1 MAAGLWTLSS
11 SEPGRFPAHRPPLAP
26 APSAGEAEDRVAL
39 RSVVLQAEQGQIQIH
54 TENIFPIIKK
64 AVYSGHEVFLRELV
78 SNGVDAISKRRMAAM
93 AGDCSEGPEGKIS
106 IRIDREAKTL
116 TISDNGIGMS
126 ADEVKRYINQVAFSS
141 AEDFL
146 EKYKSESDAI
156 IGHFGLGFYSSF
168 MVAKQV
174 ELVTLSARE
183 GSEAVCWSCDG
194 SPSFNLEGA
203 ERSEPGT
210 DVVLHLM
217 EEELEY
223 IEPARIKTL
232 ITTYCDFMP
241 VEVQLEGETVNK
253 REAPWRKSARDLKDE
268 DYIELYRYL
277 YPFQGDPLL
286 WVHLNTD
293 YPYNLQGILYF
304 PKFTGRADWEK
315 GEIRL
320 YCNQV
325 FVSDSIKEVVPRY
338 LLPLRGVIDSPDIPL
353 NVSRSALQT
362 DRRVRSIGGFV
373 AKKVGDRLKELHR
386 DDPKRYAEIWESLA
400 PFIKI
405 GAMEDEKFADQVA
418 ELVLFGTTAPA
429 KEQPAG
435 DQDGDAWSDVSKV
448 IDPIP
453 GEGGKAYTTLSGYRA
468 RLDAAHDKRILYC
481 TDEAAQAGALALW
494 KSQGAEVL
502 LADTFIDSQ
511 FIPWLEYRHEELKF
525 QRVDAELDDSLQ
537 EKDSELADAEGKDA
551 SEKLRELFKAALAND
566 KVTIQVQSLKGDTAP
581 AALILLPEQMR
592 RINDMGALMEQRLPG
607 LPEHHVL
614 LVNRRHRLV
623 EGLLKLSAGSV
634 ITTPGA
640 GAAASPSQQ
649 LADDLGRH
657 LYEMARLA
665 VGGLEPNELA
675 GFQQRSADLMGRL
688 MERGL

>member
-1 MAAGLWTLSS
+1 MT
-11 SEPGRFPAHRPPLAP
+11 
-26 APSAGEAEDRVAL
+26 
-39 RSVVLQAEQGQIQIH
+39 VLEQGQIQIH

-93 AGDCSEGPEGKIS
+93 AGDCSEGPEAKIS

-116 TISDNGIGMS
+116 TITDNGIGMNV
-126 ADEVKRYINQVAFSS
+126 DEVKRYINQVAFSS

-146 EKYKSESDAI
+146 EKYKQENDAI

-174 ELVTLSARE
+174 ELVSLSASA
-183 GSEAVCWSCDG
+183 GAEAVRWSCDG
-194 SPSFNLEGA
+194 SPNFSLEEA

-210 DVVLHLM
+210 DVILHLM

-223 IEPARIKTL
+223 IEPARIRTL
-232 ITTYCDFMP
+232 ITTYCDFLP
-241 VEVQLEGETVNK
+241 VQVQLEGETVNK
-253 REAPWRKSARDLKDE
+253 REAPWRKSPRDLSDN

-293 YPYNLQGILYF
+293 YPYNLQGILFF
-304 PKFTGRADWEK
+304 PKSSGRADWEK
-315 GEIRL
+315 GEIKL
-320 YCNQV
+320 YCNNV

-373 AKKVGDRLKELHR
+373 AKKVGDRLKELHKE
-386 DDPKRYAEIWESLA
+386 DPKRYADSWESLA

-418 ELVLFGTTAPA
+418 DLVLFGTSASPA
-429 KEQPAG
+429 EQQPG
-435 DQDGDAWSDVSKV
+435 EDES

-453 GEGGKAYTTLSGYRA
+453 GENGKAYTTLAGYRT
-468 RLDAAHDKRILYC
+468 RLDAANDKRILYC
-481 TDEAAQAGALALW
+481 TDEAGQAGALALW

-502 LADTFIDSQ
+502 LADTFIDTQ

-525 QRVDAELDDSLQ
+525 QRVDSELDESLQ
-537 EKDSELADAEGKDA
+537 EKESEISDADGKDN
-551 SEKLRELFKAALAND
+551 SEKLRDLFKAALAND
-566 KVTIQVQSLKGDTAP
+566 KVTIQVQALKGENAP

-592 RINDMGALMEQRLPG
+592 RLNDMGALMEQRLPG
-607 LPEHHVL
+607 LPDHHVL
-614 LVNRRHRLV
+614 LVNRKHKLV
-623 EGLLKLSAGSV
+623 EGLLTLSAGSV
-634 ITTPGA
+634 ITTSGS
-640 GAAASPSQQ
+640 GNTSSPSQQ

-657 LYEMARLA
+657 VYELARLA

-675 GFQQRSADLMGRL
+675 GFQQRSADLMGKL
-688 MERGL
+688 MQRGL

>member
-1 MAAGLWTLSS
+1 LAASPATGDSGGLVDDSGT
-11 SEPGRFPAHRPPLAP
+11 
-26 APSAGEAEDRVAL
+26 
-39 RSVVLQAEQGQIQIH
+39 VLQAEQGQIQIH

-93 AGDCSEGPEGKIS
+93 AGDCSEGGEGRIQ

-168 MVAKQV
+168 MVASQV
-174 ELVTLSARE
+174 ELVSLSARE
-183 GSEAVCWSCDG
+183 GSEAVRWSCDG
-194 SPSFNLEGA
+194 SPNFSLEAA

-210 DVVLHLM
+210 DVILHLM

-223 IEPARIKTL
+223 IEPARIRSL

-253 REAPWRKSARDLKDE
+253 REAPWRKSARDLSDD
-268 DYIELYRYL
+268 DYIQLYRYL

-293 YPYNLQGILYF
+293 YPYTLQGILYF
-304 PKFTGRADWEK
+304 PKSTGRADWEK
-315 GEIRL
+315 GEIKL

-418 ELVLFGTTAPA
+418 DLVLFGTTASPLEGEPSEGQA
-429 KEQPAG
+429 L
-435 DQDGDAWSDVSKV
+435 
-448 IDPIP
+448 DPIP
-453 GEGGKAYTTLSGYRA
+453 AADGRAYTTLSGHRS
-468 RLDAAHDKRILYC
+468 RLSADNDKRVLYC
-481 TDEAAQAGALALW
+481 TDEAGQAGALALW
-494 KSQGAEVL
+494 KSQDAEVL
-502 LADTFIDSQ
+502 LADTFIDTQ

-537 EKDSELADAEGKDA
+537 EKESELADADGKDA
-551 SEKLRELFKAALAND
+551 SEKLRELFKAALADD
-566 KVTIQVQSLKGDTAP
+566 KVTLQIQALKGENAP

-607 LPEHHVL
+607 LPDHHVL
-614 LVNRRHRLV
+614 LINRRHKLV

-634 ITTPGA
+634 ITGS
-640 GAAASPSQQ
+640 GSSPSQE
-649 LADDLGRH
+649 LANALSRH
-657 LYEMARLA
+657 IYEMARLA
-665 VGGLEPNELA
+665 VGGLEPNQLA
-675 GFQQRSADLMGRL
+675 GFQQRSCDLMGQL
-688 MERGL
+688 MERGF

>member
-1 MAAGLWTLSS
+1 M
-11 SEPGRFPAHRPPLAP
+11 
-26 APSAGEAEDRVAL
+26 
-39 RSVVLQAEQGQIQIH
+39 VLQAEQGQIQIH

-78 SNGVDAISKRRMAAM
+78 SNGVDAISKRRMASM
-93 AGDCSEGPEGKIS
+93 AGDCSEGAEGKIS

-116 TISDNGIGMS
+116 TISDNGIGMT

-146 EKYKSESDAI
+146 EKYKQESDAI

-174 ELVTLSARE
+174 ELVTRSARGE
-183 GSEAVCWSCDG
+183 SEAVRWSCDG
-194 SPSFNLEGA
+194 SPNFSLEAA

-210 DVVLHLM
+210 DVILHLM
-217 EEELEY
+217 EEEEEY
-223 IEPARIKTL
+223 IEPARIRTL

-253 REAPWRKSARDLKDE
+253 REAPWRKSPRELSDE

-304 PKFTGRADWEK
+304 PKSTGRADWEK
-315 GEIRL
+315 GEIKL

-362 DRRVRSIGGFV
+362 DRRVRSIGNFV

-386 DDPKRYAEIWESLA
+386 DEPKRYAEIWESLA

-418 ELVLFGTTAPA
+418 ELVLFGTTAA
-429 KEQPAG
+429 AAAG
-435 DQDGDAWSDVSKV
+435 DNA
-448 IDPIP
+448 DPIAA
-453 GEGGKAYTTLSGYRA
+453 EGGKAFTTLGGYRS
-468 RLDAAHDKRILYC
+468 RLGSDNDKRILYC
-481 TDEAAQAGALALW
+481 TDEAGQAGALALW

-502 LADTFIDSQ
+502 LADTFIDTQ

-525 QRVDAELDDSLQ
+525 QRVDSELDDSLQ
-537 EKDSELADAEGKDA
+537 EKDNEISDAEGKDS
-551 SEKLRELFKAALAND
+551 SEKLRDLFKAALSND
-566 KVTIQVQSLKGDTAP
+566 KVTVQVQALKGENAP

-592 RINDMGALMEQRLPG
+592 RMNDMGALMEQRLPG
-607 LPEHHVL
+607 LPDHHVL
-614 LVNRRHRLV
+614 LVNRKHRLV
-623 EGLLKLSAGSV
+623 EGLIKLSAGSV
-634 ITTPGA
+634 ITGA
-640 GAAASPSQQ
+640 GSSPSQA
-649 LADDLGRH
+649 LADNLSRH

-675 GFQQRSADLMGRL
+675 GFQQRSCDLMGQL

>member
-1 MAAGLWTLSS
+1 M
-11 SEPGRFPAHRPPLAP
+11 
-26 APSAGEAEDRVAL
+26 
-39 RSVVLQAEQGQIQIH
+39 VLQAEQGQIQIH

-78 SNGVDAISKRRMAAM
+78 SNGVDAISKRRMASM

-116 TISDNGIGMS
+116 TISDNGIGMT

-146 EKYKSESDAI
+146 EKYKQESDAI
-156 IGHFGLGFYSSF
+156 IGHFGLGFYSSL

-174 ELVTLSARE
+174 ELLTRSARGE
-183 GSEAVCWSCDG
+183 AEAVRWSCDG
-194 SPSFNLEGA
+194 SPNFSLEAA

-210 DVVLHLM
+210 DVILHLM
-217 EEELEY
+217 EEEEEY
-223 IEPARIKTL
+223 IEPARIRTL

-253 REAPWRKSARDLKDE
+253 REAPWRKIPRELTDE

-304 PKFTGRADWEK
+304 PKSTGRADWEK
-315 GEIRL
+315 GEIKL

-362 DRRVRSIGGFV
+362 DRRVRSIGNFV

-386 DDPKRYAEIWESLA
+386 DEPKRYAEIWESLA

-418 ELVLFGTTAPA
+418 ELVLFGTTAA
-429 KEQPAG
+429 AAEGENA
-435 DQDGDAWSDVSKV
+435 
-448 IDPIP
+448 DPIAA
-453 GEGGKAYTTLSGYRA
+453 EAGKAFTTLGGYRS
-468 RLDAAHDKRILYC
+468 RLSSDNDKRILYC
-481 TDEAAQAGALALW
+481 TDEAGQAGALALW

-502 LADTFIDSQ
+502 LADTFIDTQ

-525 QRVDAELDDSLQ
+525 QRVDSELDDSLQ
-537 EKDSELADAEGKDA
+537 EKESELSDAEGKDS
-551 SEKLRELFKAALAND
+551 SEKLRDLFKAALAND
-566 KVTIQVQSLKGDTAP
+566 KVTIQVQALKGENAP

-592 RINDMGALMEQRLPG
+592 RMNDMGALMEQRLPG
-607 LPEHHVL
+607 LPDHHVL
-614 LVNRRHRLV
+614 LVNRKHRLV
-623 EGLLKLSAGSV
+623 EGLIKLSAGSV
-634 ITTPGA
+634 LTGTGT
-640 GAAASPSQQ
+640 SPSQE
-649 LADDLGRH
+649 LADNLGRH

-675 GFQQRSADLMGRL
+675 GFQQRSCDLMGQL

>member
-1 MAAGLWTLSS
+1 M
-11 SEPGRFPAHRPPLAP
+11 P
-26 APSAGEAEDRVAL
+26 
-39 RSVVLQAEQGQIQIH
+39 VLDEKGQIQIH

-78 SNGVDAISKRRMAAM
+78 SNGLDAISKRRMAAM
-93 AGDCSEGPEGKIS
+93 AGDCSEGDEGKIS
-106 IRIDREAKTL
+106 IRIDREKNTL
-116 TISDNGIGMS
+116 TITDNGIGMT
-126 ADEVKRYINQVAFSS
+126 AEEVKRYINQVAFSS

-146 EKYKSESDAI
+146 EKYKQEDDAI

-168 MVAKQV
+168 MVAKHV
-174 ELVTLSARE
+174 ELVSLSARPDA
-183 GSEAVCWSCDG
+183 EAVRWSCDG
-194 SPSFNLEGA
+194 SPSFSLEAA

-210 DVVLHLM
+210 DVILHLM

-223 IEPARIKTL
+223 IEPARIRTL

-253 REAPWRKSARDLKDE
+253 RQAPWRKSPRDLSDE

-293 YPYNLQGILYF
+293 YPYTLQGILYF
-304 PKFTGRADWEK
+304 PKSTGRADWDK

-386 DDPKRYAEIWESLA
+386 DDPRRYAEIWESLA

-405 GAMEDEKFADQVA
+405 GAMEDDKFAELVA
-418 ELVLFGTTAPA
+418 DLVLFGTTATAQTATAQTATAQADDSSSDDATAAEASAPP
-429 KEQPAG
+429 ENSAG
-435 DQDGDAWSDVSKV
+435 DTENL
-448 IDPIP
+448 DPIP
-453 GEGGKAYTTLSGYRA
+453 GQGGKAYTTLAGFRS
-468 RLDAAHDKRILYC
+468 RLAADNDKRILYC
-481 TDEAAQAGALALW
+481 TDEAGQASALALW
-494 KSQGAEVL
+494 KSQSAEVL
-502 LADTFIDSQ
+502 LADTFIDTQ

-537 EKDSELADAEGKDA
+537 EQESELADADGKDN
-551 SEKLRELFKAALAND
+551 SEKLRQLFKGALANE
-566 KVTIQVQSLKGDTAP
+566 KVTIQVQALKGDSAP

-607 LPEHHVL
+607 LPDHHVL
-614 LVNRRHRLV
+614 LVNRKHKLV

-634 ITTPGA
+634 ITGA
-640 GAAASPSQQ
+640 GSSPSQQ
-649 LADDLGRH
+649 LADALSAH
-657 LYEMARLA
+657 IYELARLA
-665 VGGLEPNELA
+665 VGGLEPNQLA
-675 GFQQRSADLMGRL
+675 GFQQRSSDLMGKL

>member
-1 MAAGLWTLSS
+1 VIRA
-11 SEPGRFPAHRPPLAP
+11 
-26 APSAGEAEDRVAL
+26 
-39 RSVVLQAEQGQIQIH
+39 VVLQAEQGQIQIH

-78 SNGVDAISKRRMAAM
+78 SNGVDAISKRRMASM
-93 AGDCSEGPEGKIS
+93 AGDCSEGAEGKIS

-116 TISDNGIGMS
+116 TISDNGIGMT

-146 EKYKSESDAI
+146 EKYKQESDAI

-174 ELVTLSARE
+174 ELVTRSARGE
-183 GSEAVCWSCDG
+183 SEAVRWSCDG
-194 SPSFNLEGA
+194 SPNFSLEAA

-210 DVVLHLM
+210 DVILHLM
-217 EEELEY
+217 EEEEEY
-223 IEPARIKTL
+223 IEPARIRTL

-253 REAPWRKSARDLKDE
+253 REAPWRKSPRELSDE

-304 PKFTGRADWEK
+304 PKSTGRADWEK
-315 GEIRL
+315 GEIKL

-362 DRRVRSIGGFV
+362 DRRVRSIGNFV

-386 DDPKRYAEIWESLA
+386 DEPKRYAEIWESLA

-418 ELVLFGTTAPA
+418 ELVLFGTTAA
-429 KEQPAG
+429 AAEG
-435 DQDGDAWSDVSKV
+435 DNA
-448 IDPIP
+448 DPIAA
-453 GEGGKAYTTLSGYRA
+453 EGGKAFTTLGGYRS
-468 RLDAAHDKRILYC
+468 RLGSDNDKRILYC
-481 TDEAAQAGALALW
+481 TDEAGQAGALALW

-502 LADTFIDSQ
+502 LADTFIDTQ

-525 QRVDAELDDSLQ
+525 QRVDSELDDSLQ
-537 EKDSELADAEGKDA
+537 EKDNEISDAEGKDS
-551 SEKLRELFKAALAND
+551 SEKLRDLFKAALSND
-566 KVTIQVQSLKGDTAP
+566 KVTVQVQALKGENAP

-592 RINDMGALMEQRLPG
+592 RMNDMGALMEQRLPG
-607 LPEHHVL
+607 LPDHHVL
-614 LVNRRHRLV
+614 LVNRKHRLV
-623 EGLLKLSAGSV
+623 EGLIKLSAGSV
-634 ITTPGA
+634 ITGA
-640 GAAASPSQQ
+640 GSSPSQA
-649 LADDLGRH
+649 LADNLSRH

-675 GFQQRSADLMGRL
+675 GFQQRSCDLMGQL

>member
-1 MAAGLWTLSS
+1 M
-11 SEPGRFPAHRPPLAP
+11 
-26 APSAGEAEDRVAL
+26 
-39 RSVVLQAEQGQIQIH
+39 QAEQGQIQIH

-93 AGDCSEGPEGKIS
+93 AGDCSEGPEARIA
-106 IRIDREAKTL
+106 IRIDREKSTL

-146 EKYKSESDAI
+146 EKYKGENDAI

-174 ELVTLSARE
+174 ELVTLSAR
-183 GSEAVCWSCDG
+183 GDSEAVRWSCDG
-194 SPSFNLEGA
+194 SPNFSLEAA

-210 DVVLHLM
+210 DVILHLM

-223 IEPARIKTL
+223 IEPSRIRTL
-232 ITTYCDFMP
+232 ITTYCDFLP

-253 REAPWRKSARDLKDE
+253 RQAPWRQSARELSDN

-304 PKFTGRADWEK
+304 PKSSGRADWEK
-315 GEIRL
+315 GEIKL
-320 YCNQV
+320 YCNNV

-386 DDPKRYAEIWESLA
+386 DDPKRYAEIWESVA

-418 ELVLFGTTAPA
+418 ELVLYGTSAAAAEGESP
-429 KEQPAG
+429 
-435 DQDGDAWSDVSKV
+435 
-448 IDPIP
+448 DPIP
-453 GEGGKAYTTLSGYRA
+453 GEAGKTYATWAGYRS
-468 RLDAAHDKRILYC
+468 RLEGANAKRILYC
-481 TDEAAQAGALALW
+481 TDEAGQAGALALW

-502 LADTFIDSQ
+502 LADTFIDTQ
-511 FIPWLEYRHEELKF
+511 FIPWLEYRHEDLKF
-525 QRVDAELDDSLQ
+525 QRVDSELDESLQ
-537 EKDSELADAEGKDA
+537 EKEGELADADGKDN
-551 SEKLRELFKAALAND
+551 SEKLRDLFKAALAND
-566 KVTIQVQSLKGDTAP
+566 KVTIQVQALKGDNAP

-592 RINDMGALMEQRLPG
+592 RLNDMGALMEQRLPG
-607 LPEHHVL
+607 LPDHHVL
-614 LVNRRHRLV
+614 LVNRKHALV
-623 EGLLKLSAGSV
+623 EGLLKLSAGAV
-634 ITTPGA
+634 ITGA
-640 GAAASPSQQ
+640 GGGSSPSQQ

-665 VGGLEPNELA
+665 VGGLEPNQLA

-688 MERGL
+688 MQRGM

>member
-1 MAAGLWTLSS
+1 M
-11 SEPGRFPAHRPPLAP
+11 P
-26 APSAGEAEDRVAL
+26 
-39 RSVVLQAEQGQIQIH
+39 VLEEKGQIQIH

-93 AGDCSEGPEGKIS
+93 AGDCSEGPEGVIQ
-106 IRIDREAKTL
+106 IRIDREKKTL

-146 EKYKSESDAI
+146 EKYKSEGDAI

-168 MVAKQV
+168 MVASQV
-174 ELVTLSARE
+174 ELVSLSARE
-183 GSEAVCWSCDG
+183 GSEAVRWTCDG
-194 SPSFNLEGA
+194 SPSFSLENA

-210 DVVLHLM
+210 DVILHLM

-223 IEPARIKTL
+223 IEPTRIRTL
-232 ITTYCDFMP
+232 ISTYCDFLP
-241 VEVQLEGETVNK
+241 VAVQLEGETVNK
-253 REAPWRKSARDLKDE
+253 RQAPWRSSPRDLSDN

-286 WVHLNTD
+286 WVHLSTD

-304 PKFTGRADWEK
+304 PKSSGRADWEK
-315 GEIRL
+315 GEIKL

-373 AKKVGDRLKELHR
+373 AKKVADRLKQLHR
-386 DDPKRYAEIWESLA
+386 DEPKRYAEIWESLA

-418 ELVLFGTTAPA
+418 ELVLFGTTAAPA
-429 KEQPAG
+429 SDGTADAAG
-435 DQDGDAWSDVSKV
+435 EAGSL
-448 IDPIP
+448 DPIP
-453 GEGGKAYTTLSGYRA
+453 GQDGSAYTTLAGYRS
-468 RLDAAHDKRILYC
+468 RLEADNAKRILYC
-481 TDEAAQAGALALW
+481 TDEAGQAGALALW

-502 LADTFIDSQ
+502 LADSFIDTQ
-511 FIPWLEYRHEELKF
+511 FIPWLEYRHEDLTF
-525 QRVDAELDDSLQ
+525 QRVDAELDDSLKEQ
-537 EKDSELADAEGKDA
+537 ESELADANGKDS

-566 KVTIQVQSLKGDTAP
+566 KVTLQVQALKGEDAP

-614 LVNRRHRLV
+614 LVNRRHPLV
-623 EGLLKLSAGSV
+623 AGLLSLSSGAV

-640 GAAASPSQQ
+640 GGASPSQQ
-649 LADDLGRH
+649 LADDLARH
-657 LYEMARLA
+657 VYDLARLA
-665 VGGLEPNELA
+665 VGGLEPNQLS
-675 GFQQRSADLMGRL
+675 GFQQRSAELMGRL
-688 MERGL
+688 MQRGL

>member
-1 MAAGLWTLSS
+1 M
-11 SEPGRFPAHRPPLAP
+11 P
-26 APSAGEAEDRVAL
+26 
-39 RSVVLQAEQGQIQIH
+39 VLEEQGQIQIH

-93 AGDCSEGPEGKIS
+93 GGDCSEGEEGRIS
-106 IRIDREAKTL
+106 IRINREANTL
-116 TISDNGIGMS
+116 TISDNGIGMT

-146 EKYKSESDAI
+146 EKYKQESDAI

-183 GSEAVCWSCDG
+183 GSEAVRWSCDG
-194 SPSFNLEGA
+194 SPNFSLEGS

-210 DVVLHLM
+210 DVILHLM

-223 IEPARIKTL
+223 IEPSRIRTL
-232 ITTYCDFMP
+232 ITTYCDFLP

-253 REAPWRKSARDLKDE
+253 RQAPWRSSPRDLTDN

-286 WVHLNTD
+286 WVHLSTD
-293 YPYNLQGILYF
+293 YPYNLQGILFF
-304 PKFTGRADWEK
+304 PKITGRADWEK

-386 DDPKRYAEIWESLA
+386 EDPTRYAEIWESLA

-405 GAMEDEKFADQVA
+405 GAMEDEKFAEQVA
-418 ELVLFGTTAPA
+418 DLVLFATTASPSPVAA
-429 KEQPAG
+429 KAETEVEAE
-435 DQDGDAWSDVSKV
+435 AAETASS
-448 IDPIP
+448 DPIQV
-453 GEGGKAYTTLSGYRA
+453 GERNFTTLAHYRQ
-468 RLDAAHDKRILYC
+468 RLSDDHNNRILYC
-481 TDEAAQAGALALW
+481 TDEAGQAGALALW
-494 KSQGAEVL
+494 KGQGAEVL
-502 LADTFIDSQ
+502 LADTLIDSQ
-511 FIPWLEYRHEELKF
+511 FIPWLEMRHGDLTF
-525 QRVDAELDDSLQ
+525 QRVDSELDDSLKEQ
-537 EKDSELADAEGKDA
+537 DSELSDSEGKDA
-551 SEKLRELFKAALAND
+551 SEKLRDLFRQALDND
-566 KVTIQVQSLKGDTAP
+566 KVTIQVQQLKGDQAP

-592 RINDMGALMEQRLPG
+592 RINDMGALMDQRLPG
-607 LPEHHVL
+607 LPDHHVL
-614 LVNRRHRLV
+614 LVNRRHPLV
-623 EGLLKLSAGSV
+623 EGLLKLSSGAV
-634 ITTPGA
+634 ITT
-640 GAAASPSQQ
+640 GAAESPSQT
-649 LADDLGRH
+649 LALELGRH
-657 LYEMARLA
+657 LYETARLA
-665 VGGLEPNELA
+665 VGGLEPNQLA
-675 GFQQRSADLMGRL
+675 GFQQRSSDLMGRL
-688 MERGL
+688 MQRSL

>member
-1 MAAGLWTLSS
+1 MT
-11 SEPGRFPAHRPPLAP
+11 
-26 APSAGEAEDRVAL
+26 
-39 RSVVLQAEQGQIQIH
+39 VLEQGQIQIH

-78 SNGVDAISKRRMAAM
+78 SNGVDAISKRRMASM
-93 AGDCSEGPEGKIS
+93 GGDCSEGPEASIS
-106 IRIDREAKTL
+106 IRINREANTL
-116 TISDNGIGMS
+116 TISDNGIGMT
-126 ADEVKRYINQVAFSS
+126 ADEVKRYINQVAFSR

-146 EKYKSESDAI
+146 EKYKQESDAI

-174 ELVTLSARE
+174 ELVTLSARPD
-183 GSEAVCWSCDG
+183 SQAVRWSCDG
-194 SPSFNLEGA
+194 SPNFSLEA
-203 ERSEPGT
+203 ADRSEPGT
-210 DVVLHLM
+210 DVILHLM

-223 IEPARIKTL
+223 IEPSRIRNL

-253 REAPWRKSARDLKDE
+253 REAPWRKSPRDLTDD
-268 DYIELYRYL
+268 DYIQLYRYL

-304 PKFTGRADWEK
+304 PKLTGRADWEK

-362 DRRVRSIGGFV
+362 DRRVRSIGSFV
-373 AKKVGDRLKELHR
+373 AKKVGDRLKQLHQ

-405 GAMEDEKFADQVA
+405 GAMEDDKFAEQVA
-418 ELVLFGTTAPA
+418 DLVLFATSA
-429 KEQPAG
+429 KAQEGGEAELANP
-435 DQDGDAWSDVSKV
+435 
-448 IDPIP
+448 DPIP
-453 GEGGKAYTTLSGYRA
+453 SEGDKAFTTLGGYRS
-468 RLDAAHDKRILYC
+468 RLPADHASRILYC
-481 TDEAAQAGALALW
+481 TDEAGQAGPLALW
-494 KSQGAEVL
+494 KGQGAEVL
-502 LADTFIDSQ
+502 LADTFIDTQ
-511 FIPWLEYRHEELKF
+511 FIPWLEMRHGELKF

-537 EKDSELADAEGKDA
+537 EKESEISDADGKDA
-551 SEKLRELFKAALAND
+551 SEKVRDLFKTALAND
-566 KVTIQVQSLKGDTAP
+566 KITIQVQALKGDNAP

-607 LPEHHVL
+607 LPDHHVL
-614 LVNRRHRLV
+614 LINRKHRLV

-634 ITTPGA
+634 ITTSA
-640 GAAASPSQQ
+640 GSAGGSPSQA
-649 LADDLGRH
+649 LATGLGRH
-657 LYEMARLA
+657 VYEMARLA

-675 GFQQRSADLMGRL
+675 GFQQRSCDLMGQL
-688 MERGL
+688 MDRGL

>member
-1 MAAGLWTLSS
+1 M
-11 SEPGRFPAHRPPLAP
+11 P
-26 APSAGEAEDRVAL
+26 
-39 RSVVLQAEQGQIQIH
+39 VLEEQGQIQIH

-93 AGDCSEGPEGKIS
+93 GGDCSEGTEGRIAIS
-106 IRIDREAKTL
+106 INREANTL
-116 TISDNGIGMS
+116 TISDNGIGMT
-126 ADEVKRYINQVAFSS
+126 AAEVKRYINQVAFSS

-146 EKYKSESDAI
+146 EKYKQESDAI

-174 ELVTLSARE
+174 ELITLSACP
-183 GSEAVCWSCDG
+183 GSEAVRWSCDG
-194 SPSFNLEGA
+194 SPNFSLEGA

-210 DVVLHLM
+210 DVILHLM

-223 IEPARIKTL
+223 IEPSRIRTL
-232 ITTYCDFMP
+232 ITTYCDFLP
-241 VEVQLEGETVNK
+241 IEVQLEGESVNK
-253 REAPWRKSARDLKDE
+253 REAPWRASPRELTDD

-286 WVHLNTD
+286 WVHLSTD

-304 PKFTGRADWEK
+304 PRITGRADWEK

-386 DDPKRYAEIWESLA
+386 DEPQRYAEVWESLA

-418 ELVLFGTTAPA
+418 DLVLFATTASPA
-429 KEQPAG
+429 AAADEAP
-435 DQDGDAWSDVSKV
+435 SKDSAS
-448 IDPIP
+448 DPILV
-453 GEGGKAYTTLSGYRA
+453 GESCFTTLAGYRQ
-468 RLDAAHDKRILYC
+468 RLSEDSNKRILYC
-481 TDEAAQAGALALW
+481 TDEAGQAGALALW
-494 KSQGAEVL
+494 KGQGAEVL
-502 LADTFIDSQ
+502 LADGLIDSQ
-511 FIPWLEYRHEELKF
+511 FIPWLEMRHGDLNF
-525 QRVDAELDDSLQ
+525 QRVDAELDDSLKEQ
-537 EKDSELADAEGKDA
+537 ESELADSEGKDA
-551 SEKLRELFKAALAND
+551 GEKLRDLFRQSLNND
-566 KVTIQVQSLKGDTAP
+566 KVTIQVQSLKGDQAP

-592 RINDMGALMEQRLPG
+592 RINDMGALMDQRLPG
-607 LPEHHVL
+607 LPDHHVL
-614 LVNRRHRLV
+614 LVNRRHPLV
-623 EGLLKLSAGSV
+623 EGLLKLSSGAV
-634 ITTPGA
+634 LTT
-640 GAAASPSQQ
+640 GAAESPSRT
-649 LADDLGRH
+649 LALELGRH
-657 LYEMARLA
+657 LYETARLA
-665 VGGLEPNELA
+665 VGGLEPNQLA
-675 GFQQRSADLMGRL
+675 GFQQRSSDLMGRL
-688 MERGL
+688 MQRSL

>member
-1 MAAGLWTLSS
+1 M
-11 SEPGRFPAHRPPLAP
+11 
-26 APSAGEAEDRVAL
+26 
-39 RSVVLQAEQGQIQIH
+39 VLQAEQGQIQIH

-78 SNGVDAISKRRMAAM
+78 SNGVDAISKRRMASM

-116 TISDNGIGMS
+116 TISDNGIGMT

-146 EKYKSESDAI
+146 EKYKQESDAI

-174 ELVTLSARE
+174 ELVTRSARGE
-183 GSEAVCWSCDG
+183 AEAVRWSCDG
-194 SPSFNLEGA
+194 SPNFSLEAA

-210 DVVLHLM
+210 DVILHLM
-217 EEELEY
+217 EEEEEY
-223 IEPARIKTL
+223 IEPARIRTL

-253 REAPWRKSARDLKDE
+253 REAPWRKSPRELTDE

-304 PKFTGRADWEK
+304 PKSTGRADWEK
-315 GEIRL
+315 GEIKL

-362 DRRVRSIGGFV
+362 DRRVRSIGNFV

-386 DDPKRYAEIWESLA
+386 DEPKRYAEIWESLA

-418 ELVLFGTTAPA
+418 ELVLFGTTAA
-429 KEQPAG
+429 AAEG
-435 DQDGDAWSDVSKV
+435 DNA
-448 IDPIP
+448 DPIAA
-453 GEGGKAYTTLSGYRA
+453 EAGKAFTTLGGYRS
-468 RLDAAHDKRILYC
+468 RLSSDNDKRILYC
-481 TDEAAQAGALALW
+481 TDEAGQAGALALW

-502 LADTFIDSQ
+502 LADTFIDTQ

-525 QRVDAELDDSLQ
+525 QRVDSELDDSLQ
-537 EKDSELADAEGKDA
+537 DKESELSDAEGKDS
-551 SEKLRELFKAALAND
+551 SEKLRDLFKAALAND
-566 KVTIQVQSLKGDTAP
+566 KVTIQVQALKGENAP

-592 RINDMGALMEQRLPG
+592 RMNDMGALMEQRLPG

-614 LVNRRHRLV
+614 LVNRKHRLV
-623 EGLLKLSAGSV
+623 EGLIKLSAGSV
-634 ITTPGA
+634 LTGTGT
-640 GAAASPSQQ
+640 SPSQE
-649 LADDLGRH
+649 LADNLGRH

-675 GFQQRSADLMGRL
+675 GFQQRSCDLMGQL

>member
-1 MAAGLWTLSS
+1 MA
-11 SEPGRFPAHRPPLAP
+11 
-26 APSAGEAEDRVAL
+26 
-39 RSVVLQAEQGQIQIH
+39 VLEQGRIQIH

-78 SNGVDAISKRRMAAM
+78 SNGVDAISKRRMASM
-93 AGDCSEGPEGKIS
+93 AGDCSEGAEGVIA

-116 TISDNGIGMS
+116 TISDNGIGMN

-146 EKYKSESDAI
+146 EKYKQESDAI

-168 MVAKQV
+168 MVASQV
-174 ELVTLSARE
+174 ELVSLSARDE
-183 GSEAVCWSCDG
+183 SEAVRWSCDG
-194 SPSFNLEGA
+194 SPNFSLEAA

-210 DVVLHLM
+210 DVILHLM

-223 IEPARIKTL
+223 LEPSRIRTL
-232 ITTYCDFMP
+232 ITTYCDFLP

-253 REAPWRKSARDLKDE
+253 REAPWRKSPRELADN

-304 PKFTGRADWEK
+304 PQLGSRADWEK

-338 LLPLRGVIDSPDIPL
+338 LLPLRGVLDSPDIPL

-386 DDPKRYAEIWESLA
+386 DDPARYAEIWDAVA

-405 GAMEDEKFADQVA
+405 GAMEDGKFADQVA
-418 ELVLFGTTAPA
+418 DLVLFGTTAPA
-429 KEQPAG
+429 APPAETSG
-435 DQDGDAWSDVSKV
+435 EDGDGGESSQAKPL
-448 IDPIP
+448 DPIAS
-453 GEGGKAYTTLSGYRA
+453 GGRTYTTLGGYRS
-468 RLDAAHDKRILYC
+468 RLGPEQAERVLYC
-481 TDEAAQAGALALW
+481 TDEAGQAGALALW
-494 KSQGAEVL
+494 TGQGAEVL
-502 LADTFIDSQ
+502 MADSFIDTQ
-511 FIPWLEYRHEELKF
+511 FIPWLEMRHSELKF
-525 QRVDAELDDSLQ
+525 QRVDAELDASLQ
-537 EKDSELADAEGKDA
+537 ESDSEIKDADGKDS
-551 SEKLRELFKAALAND
+551 SEKLRELFKKALD
-566 KVTIQVQSLKGDTAP
+566 DGRITVQVQALKGDNAP

-607 LPEHHVL
+607 LPDHHVL
-614 LVNRRHRLV
+614 LVNRRHPLV
-623 EGLLKLSAGSV
+623 EGLLKLSSGGV

-640 GAAASPSQQ
+640 TASSSPSQE
-649 LADDLGRH
+649 LAERLGRH
-657 LYEMARLA
+657 LHDTARLA
-665 VGGLEPNELA
+665 VGGLAPEQLA
-675 GFQQRSADLMGRL
+675 GFQQRSSELMGQL
-688 MERGL
+688 LQRGLT

>member
-1 MAAGLWTLSS
+1 MHET
-11 SEPGRFPAHRPPLAP
+11 
-26 APSAGEAEDRVAL
+26 
-39 RSVVLQAEQGQIQIH
+39 VLQTEQGQIQIH

-93 AGDCSEGPEGKIS
+93 AGDCSEGPEGKVS

-116 TISDNGIGMS
+116 TISDNGIGMN
-126 ADEVKRYINQVAFSS
+126 AEEVKRYINQVAFSS

-183 GSEAVCWSCDG
+183 GSEAVRWSCDG
-194 SPSFNLEGA
+194 SPSFTLEAA

-210 DVVLHLM
+210 DVILHLM

-223 IEPARIKTL
+223 IEPARIRTL
-232 ITTYCDFMP
+232 ITTYCDFLP

-253 REAPWRKSARDLKDE
+253 RESPWRKSPRDLSDN

-293 YPYNLQGILYF
+293 YPYTLQGILYF
-304 PKFTGRADWEK
+304 PKSTGRADWEK
-315 GEIRL
+315 GEIKL
-320 YCNQV
+320 YCNNV

-386 DDPKRYAEIWESLA
+386 DDPKRYAEIWDSLA

-405 GAMEDEKFADQVA
+405 GAMEDDKFADQVA
-418 ELVLFGTTAPA
+418 ELVLFGTIAAATQDEPA
-429 KEQPAG
+429 EGQ
-435 DQDGDAWSDVSKV
+435 SL
-448 IDPIP
+448 DPIP
-453 GEGGKAYTTLSGYRA
+453 GPEGKAFTTLSGYRS
-468 RLDAAHDKRILYC
+468 RLEAGNDKRILYC

-502 LADTFIDSQ
+502 LADTFIDTQ
-511 FIPWLEYRHEELKF
+511 FIPWLEQRHEELKF
-525 QRVDAELDDSLQ
+525 QRVDSELDDSLQ
-537 EKDSELADAEGKDA
+537 EKESELADADGKDA
-551 SEKLRELFKAALAND
+551 SEKLRELFRKALDND
-566 KVTIQVQSLKGDTAP
+566 KVTLQVQALKGDNAP

-592 RINDMGALMEQRLPG
+592 RFNDLDALMQQKLPG
-607 LPEHHVL
+607 LPDHHVL
-614 LVNRRHRLV
+614 LINRRHPLV
-623 EGLLKLSAGSV
+623 AGLQKLSAGA
-634 ITTPGA
+634 ILTT
-640 GAAASPSQQ
+640 GAAESPSEQ
-649 LADDLGRH
+649 LAGDLSRH
-657 LYEMARLA
+657 LYDLARLA

-675 GFQQRSADLMGRL
+675 GFQQRSSDLMGRL
-688 MERGL
+688 MEKLA